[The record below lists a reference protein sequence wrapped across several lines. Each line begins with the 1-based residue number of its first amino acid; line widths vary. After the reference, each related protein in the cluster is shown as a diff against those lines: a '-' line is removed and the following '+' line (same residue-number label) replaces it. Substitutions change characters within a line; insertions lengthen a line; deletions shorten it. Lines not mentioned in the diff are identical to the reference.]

1 MPTSRDFFDAIAPRY
16 DRQYAFSGAETRR
29 RGAPLLQRL
38 GARSRRILDLGIGTG
53 RELAMLLDAGHDVV
67 GIDTSPA
74 MIAECNKRARTVRIA
89 LGDFYEPL
97 PWDDASFDAV
107 IALHGTLA
115 HPPRHGAHA
124 ELFAEVARVLRPQSP
139 FWFEVPHDGF
149 LPIASQLGHAVSGD
163 TFVATD
169 PKSALALVGVA
180 WPKSRWEALLAP
192 HFVVQP
198 APDPSSFEC
207 AFHAERA

>member
-1 MPTSRDFFDAIAPRY
+1 VPTSRDFFDAIAPRY
-16 DRQYAFSGAETRR
+16 DRQYAFSGTETRR
-29 RGAPLLQRL
+29 RGAPLLHAL
-38 GARSRRILDLGIGTG
+38 GTSPRRILDLGIGTG

-67 GIDTSPA
+67 GIDASAA

-89 LGDFYEPL
+89 VGDFYEPL

-115 HPPRHGAHA
+115 HPPFDGAHA
-124 ELFAEVARVLRPQSP
+124 VLFAEVARVLRPHGP
-139 FWFEVPHDGF
+139 FWFEVPHDGY
-149 LPIASQLGHAVSGD
+149 LPIASQLGHAVQGD

-169 PKSALALVGVA
+169 AKSALALSGVA
-180 WPKSRWEALLAP
+180 WPEARWTALLAP
-192 HFVVQP
+192 HFTTQLAP
-198 APDPSSFEC
+198 APSPFEH

>member
-1 MPTSRDFFDAIAPRY
+1 MPNSRDFFDAIAKRY

-29 RGAPLLQRL
+29 RGGPLMHALGTAP
-38 GARSRRILDLGIGTG
+38 RRILDLGIGTG

-67 GIDTSPA
+67 GIDVSVA

-89 LGDFYEPL
+89 VGDFYEPL

-115 HPPRHGAHA
+115 HPPFDGAHA
-124 ELFAEVARVLRPQSP
+124 DLFAEVARVLRPRSP

-149 LPIASQLGHAVSGD
+149 LPIASQLGQVVSGD

-169 PKSALALVGVA
+169 PNTALALIGVA
-180 WPKSRWEALLAP
+180 WPKPRWEALLAP
-192 HFVVQP
+192 HFVVHP
-198 APDPSSFEC
+198 APDPSPFEC